1 MIIQRLKHPV
11 ALRVLLQAV
20 PDHFQAAAC
29 CPGYRHTISSSSNRA
44 SSLMVHADR
53 KWILNS
59 LPCLSIQHTG
69 AVRSTIVKS
78 QTCSTHVLCGHAS
91 GTCLHR
97 RDRQTL
103 PQTAVVGLTESPRGQ
118 VSSLHRQTERQTRS
132 LPLPQAFVA
141 SAPLAWQPY
150 MKLVRWDRP
159 IGSYLGQMSCIIILH
174 TYNPTY
180 TCMHHTGTSHT
191 YTHNIHCISY
201 TCSAITH
208 TQSNKQRQ

>member
-1 MIIQRLKHPV
+1 MIIQRLRHPV

-44 SSLMVHADR
+44 SSLSVHADR

-69 AVRSTIVKS
+69 AVPSTIVKS
-78 QTCSTHVLCGHAS
+78 QTCSTHVLCGHTS
-91 GTCLHR
+91 GTYLHR

-103 PQTAVVGLTESPRGQ
+103 PQTAVVGLTKSPRGQ

-150 MKLVRWDRP
+150 MRLVRWDRP
-159 IGSYLGQMSCIIILH
+159 IGSYLGYMSCVLLAYTHTH
-174 TYNPTY
+174 TYDA
-180 TCMHHTGTSHT
+180 HHTHITM
-191 YTHNIHCISY
+191 
-201 TCSAITH
+201 ITH
-208 TQSNKQRQ
+208 TLYTLTTHTDTHIIYTRCT